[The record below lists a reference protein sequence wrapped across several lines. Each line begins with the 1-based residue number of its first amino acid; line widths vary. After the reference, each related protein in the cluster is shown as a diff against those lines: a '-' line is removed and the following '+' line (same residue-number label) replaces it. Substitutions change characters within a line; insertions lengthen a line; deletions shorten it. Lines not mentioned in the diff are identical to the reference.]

1 MILILLSKKHTP
13 QTARSFSRK
22 PLHKLRKK
30 TIIPL
35 RRHLKFLTNLKHGGK
50 EDDYMA
56 RKTLIHKSVVEQIEQ
71 SKMSYSSIK
80 RITRA
85 IDKIDSS
92 SLDELLKSSKLFKL
106 TDYEHGTFYL
116 YRVDV
121 RTRILMRVQKGDYYI
136 DRIITA
142 DDVRKIKEST

>member
-1 MILILLSKKHTP
+1 
-13 QTARSFSRK
+13 
-22 PLHKLRKK
+22 
-30 TIIPL
+30 
-35 RRHLKFLTNLKHGGK
+35 
-50 EDDYMA
+50 MA

-121 RTRILMRVQKGDYYI
+121 PTRILMRVQKGDYYI